1 MAIRLVLVTH
11 PSREHAERIA
21 RGLLENK
28 LAACILISEVKS
40 MFNWQGKLSEDDE
53 VVTLLKT
60 TEEKLP
66 GLERWID
73 VQHEYE
79 VPAIISFQASANE
92 NYETWL
98 NGQLS

>member
-1 MAIRLVLVTH
+1 
-11 PSREHAERIA
+11 
-21 RGLLENK
+21 
-28 LAACILISEVKS
+28 

-60 TEEKLP
+60 TEENLP

-79 VPAIISFQASANE
+79 VPAIISFQANANE

-98 NGQLS
+98 NDQLNWPNQTK

>member
-1 MAIRLVLVTH
+1 M
-11 PSREHAERIA
+11 EHAKRIA
-21 RGLLENK
+21 HGLLENK

-60 TEEKLP
+60 TEENLP

-79 VPAIISFQASANE
+79 VPAIISFQASANAS
-92 NYETWL
+92 YETWL

>member
-1 MAIRLVLVTH
+1 MKI
-11 PSREHAERIA
+11 
-21 RGLLENK
+21 LLTNDDGYEAQNIQK
-28 LAACILISEVKS
+28 LYE
-40 MFNWQGKLSEDDE
+40 KLSEDNE

-79 VPAIISFQASANE
+79 VPAIISFQASANVS
-92 NYETWL
+92 YETWL